1 MIHAQAKPWACHP
14 ILLLL
19 AAAIVLSFAQF
30 ASAQPAAP
38 LYESCRLDSI
48 YPAGGQ
54 RGTTVTVDFFA
65 DGNHAGLADAKDI
78 LFDGPPGIKIREL
91 KNIKPFEL
99 RATLEIAADAPPGR
113 RCVRVLNEGSGLTN
127 MAWFVV
133 GSLPE
138 VMEAEPNNDSSKP
151 QDVNAPVVVNGQV
164 NPAADVDVYRFST
177 TAGQKL
183 VACIAAHSIDTHG
196 QGSNYG
202 ITDAE
207 LTIVDP
213 QGRVVAEA
221 QDTLSLD
228 PLAEFTAIAD
238 GQYLVKV
245 QLNSFRGF
253 PQAVYRLTIGEV
265 PVVTSVFPPG
275 GRRGEKVSVEL
286 RGPNIP
292 TRMLREAVI
301 PADERSPVLY
311 LTADGVAAGNHDV
324 PFFVSD
330 GPEGI
335 EVEPNDDLPAATRLA
350 LPITMNGQFE
360 TSGDSDHYRVTLR
373 AGETLDVE
381 ATAHRFL
388 RGPADT
394 RVEILDAA
402 GKLLAE
408 NDDGFPLDYMWM
420 HDFLSTDS
428 RLSFKAPQDGE
439 YIVRVREAAGLS
451 GPRAVYRLTARLTTP
466 DFQLWQFPDGVPIWG
481 PGSTAGLIV
490 KIERLAGYEGNVELS
505 IEGLPP
511 GWKGSTSTSFGGP
524 APRPAYHFRDR
535 VFLTITAPAD
545 AKPGDCTAFRV
556 VGKGTRDGQEL
567 RRFAQPLTLF
577 YSSDTGYFR
586 ATPVSRAAVTKPH
599 GVKLQ
604 LAGENVEATIGK
616 KLEIPVLVTGVG
628 DGMPINLSVNYAS
641 SGVACGHE
649 TPQTLTVKEGKV
661 LLPFTV
667 TDQLP
672 PGTYPICVCL
682 AWRSD
687 IRIGMPGP
695 CTPLFPLKV
704 SAAAK

>member
-1 MIHAQAKPWACHP
+1 MSRAATLVATAWA
-14 ILLLL
+14 LLTAGL
-19 AAAIVLSFAQF
+19 

-38 LYESCRLDSI
+38 LYESCRLNSI
-48 YPAGGQ
+48 FPAGGQ
-54 RGTTVTVDFFA
+54 RGTTVNVDFFA
-65 DGNHAGLADAKDI
+65 DGNYSGLADAKDI
-78 LFDGPPGIKIREL
+78 LIDGPPGIRVKEL
-91 KNIKPFEL
+91 KNRKPHEL

-113 RCVRVLNEGSGLTN
+113 RCIRVLNEGSGLTN

-138 VMEAEPNNDSSKP
+138 VLEVEPNSDAAKP
-151 QDVNAPVVVNGQV
+151 QDVTAPVVVNGQV
-164 NPAADVDVYRFST
+164 NPAADVDVYRFSAK
-177 TAGQKL
+177 AGQKL
-183 VACIAAHSIDTHG
+183 VVCAVAHSIDTHG
-196 QGSNYG
+196 QAKDYG
-202 ITDAE
+202 ITDTE

-228 PLAEFTAIAD
+228 PLVEFTPAAD

-292 TRMLREAVI
+292 AGTRREVAI
-301 PADERSPVLY
+301 PADEKSPVLY
-311 LTADGVAAGNHDV
+311 LSSDGPTAGNHDV

-330 GPEGI
+330 QPEGI
-335 EVEPNDDLPAATRLA
+335 EIEPNDEIAGATKLSLPV
-350 LPITMNGQFE
+350 TMNGQFE
-360 TSGDSDHYRVTLR
+360 KPGDTDCYRVTLR

-381 ATAHRFL
+381 TTAHRFL

-402 GKLLAE
+402 GKLLSE
-408 NDDGFPLDYMWM
+408 NDDGFALDYMWM
-420 HDFLSTDS
+420 HDYLSTDS
-428 RLSFKAPQDGE
+428 HVTFKAPQDGE
-439 YIVRVREAAGLS
+439 YIVRVREAAGLA
-451 GPRAVYRLTARLTTP
+451 GPRAVYRLTARLMTP

-505 IEGLPP
+505 LEGLPA
-511 GWKGSTSTSFGGP
+511 GWKGSVNTSFGGP
-524 APRPAYHFRDR
+524 GPRPAYHFRDR
-535 VFLTITAPAD
+535 VFLTITAPED
-545 AKPGDCTAFRV
+545 AKPGACTTFRV
-556 VGKGTRDGQEL
+556 VGKGMRDGQEL
-567 RRFAQPLTLF
+567 RHFAQPLTLF

-586 ATPVSRAAVTKPH
+586 ATPVSRVAVTKPH
-599 GVKLQ
+599 GVKLN
-604 LAGENVEATIGK
+604 LVGESIEATIGK
-616 KLEIPVLVTGVG
+616 KMEIPVQVSGVA
-628 DGMPINLSVNYAS
+628 DGMPISLSVNYAS
-641 SGVACGHE
+641 TGVACGHE
-649 TPQTLTVKEGKV
+649 TPQTLTVKDGKV

-667 TDQLP
+667 SDQLP
-672 PGTYPICVCL
+672 PGTYNICVCL

-704 SAAAK
+704 LPAAK

>member
-1 MIHAQAKPWACHP
+1 MSRA
-14 ILLLL
+14 
-19 AAAIVLSFAQF
+19 VLFAVLISVGS
-30 ASAQPAAP
+30 AGITSAQPAAP
-38 LYESCRLDSI
+38 LYEACRLNSI
-48 YPAGGQ
+48 FPAGGQ

-65 DGNHAGLADAKDI
+65 DGNFPGLADAKDI
-78 LFDGPPGIKIREL
+78 LIDGPPGIKVKEL
-91 KNIKPFEL
+91 KNLKPHEL
-99 RATLEIAADAPPGR
+99 RATLEIAPDAPPGR

-138 VMEAEPNNDSSKP
+138 VIEAEPNNDAAKP
-151 QDVNAPVVVNGQV
+151 QEVNAPVVVNGQV
-164 NPAADVDVYRFST
+164 NPAADVDVYRFSAK
-177 TAGQKL
+177 AGQKL
-183 VACIAAHSIDTHG
+183 VACVVAHSIDTHG
-196 QGSNYG
+196 QANNYG

-228 PLAEFTAIAD
+228 PLVEFTPAAD

-265 PVVTSVFPPG
+265 PLVTSVFPPG
-275 GRRGEKVSVEL
+275 GKRGEKVSVEL

-292 TRMLREAVI
+292 VGTRREVAI

-311 LTADGVAAGNHDV
+311 VTADGPAAGNHDV

-330 GPEGI
+330 SPEGI
-335 EVEPNDDLPAATRLA
+335 EVEPNDELGSATRLT
-350 LPITMNGQFE
+350 LPVTMNAQFE
-360 TSGDSDHYRVTLR
+360 KAGDTDLYRVALR
-373 AGETLDVE
+373 AGETFDVE
-381 ATAHRFL
+381 TTAHRFL

-402 GKLLAE
+402 GKMLAE
-408 NDDGFPLDYMWM
+408 SDDGFALDYMWM
-420 HDFLSTDS
+420 HDYLSTDS

-439 YIVRVREAAGLS
+439 YIVRVREAAGLF
-451 GPRAVYRLTARLTTP
+451 GPRAVYRLSAKLSSP
-466 DFQLWQFPDGVPIWG
+466 DFQLWQFPDGTPIWG
-481 PGSTAGLIV
+481 AGSTAATLV

-505 IEGLPP
+505 IEGLPS
-511 GWKGSTSTSFGGP
+511 GWKGSTSISFGGP
-524 APRPAYHFRDR
+524 GPRPAYHFRDR
-535 VFLTITAPAD
+535 VFLTITAPED
-545 AKPGDCTAFRV
+545 AKPGACTTFQI
-556 VGKGTRDGQEL
+556 VGKGMQEGKEL
-567 RRFAQPLTLF
+567 RRVAQPLTLF
-577 YSSDTGYFR
+577 YSSDTGFFR
-586 ATPVSRAAVTKPH
+586 VTPISRAAVTKPH
-599 GVKLQ
+599 GVKLNVI
-604 LAGENVEATIGK
+604 GESVEATIGK
-616 KLEIPVLVTGVG
+616 KMEIPVLVTGVA

-641 SGVACGHE
+641 TGVACGHE
-649 TPQTLTVKEGKV
+649 TPQTLTVKGGKV

-667 TDQLP
+667 SDQLP
-672 PGTYPICVCL
+672 PGTYNICVCL

-704 SAAAK
+704 LPAAWK

>member
-1 MIHAQAKPWACHP
+1 M
-14 ILLLL
+14 
-19 AAAIVLSFAQF
+19 
-30 ASAQPAAP
+30 
-38 LYESCRLDSI
+38 
-48 YPAGGQ
+48 
-54 RGTTVTVDFFA
+54 TVDFFA
-65 DGNHAGLADAKDI
+65 DGNFPGLADAKDI
-78 LFDGPPGIKIREL
+78 LIDGPPGINVKEL
-91 KNIKPFEL
+91 KNLKPHEL
-99 RATLEIAADAPPGR
+99 RATLDIAADAPPGR

-138 VMEAEPNNDSSKP
+138 VIESEPNNDVAKP

-164 NPAADVDVYRFST
+164 NPAADVDVYRFVAK
-177 TAGQKL
+177 AGQKL
-183 VACIAAHSIDTHG
+183 VACVVAHSIDTHG
-196 QGSNYG
+196 QANNYG

-228 PLAEFTAIAD
+228 PLVEFTPAAD

-275 GRRGEKVSVEL
+275 GKRGEKVSVEL

-292 TRMLREAVI
+292 NGTRREVAI
-301 PADERSPVLY
+301 PVDERSPVLY
-311 LTADGVAAGNHDV
+311 LTAEGPAAGNHDV
-324 PFFVSD
+324 PFFVGD
-330 GPEGI
+330 LPEGV
-335 EVEPNDDLPAATRLA
+335 EAEPNDELAGATRLT
-350 LPITMNGQFE
+350 LPVTMNAQFGKP
-360 TSGDSDHYRVTLR
+360 GDTDLYRVTLR

-381 ATAHRFL
+381 TTAHRFL

-408 NDDGFPLDYMWM
+408 NDDGFALDYMWM
-420 HDFLSTDS
+420 HDYLSTDS
-428 RLSFKAPQDGE
+428 RLSFKAPQDGD
-439 YIVRVREAAGLS
+439 YIVRVREAAGLF
-451 GPRAVYRLTARLTTP
+451 GPRAVYRLSAKLSSP
-466 DFQLWQFPDGVPIWG
+466 DFQLWQFPDGTPIWG
-481 PGSTAGLIV
+481 AGSTAATLV
-490 KIERLAGYEGNVELS
+490 KVERLAGYEGNVELS

-511 GWKGSTSTSFGGP
+511 GWKGSASTSFGGP
-524 APRPAYHFRDR
+524 GPRPTYHFRDR
-535 VFLTITAPAD
+535 VFLTITAPED
-545 AKPGDCTAFRV
+545 AKPGACTTFQIV
-556 VGKGTRDGQEL
+556 VKGMQEGKEL
-567 RRFAQPLTLF
+567 RRIAQPLTLF
-577 YSSDTGYFR
+577 YSSDTGFFR

-599 GVKLQ
+599 GVKLN
-604 LAGENVEATIGK
+604 LAGESVEATIGK
-616 KLEIPVLVTGVG
+616 KMEIPVLVTGVA

-641 SGVACGHE
+641 TGVACGHE
-649 TPQTLTVKEGKV
+649 TPQTLTVKDGKV

-667 TDQLP
+667 SDQLP
-672 PGTYPICVCL
+672 PGTYNICVCL

-704 SAAAK
+704 LPAAGK

>member
-1 MIHAQAKPWACHP
+1 M
-14 ILLLL
+14 LLVAGL
-19 AAAIVLSFAQF
+19 
-30 ASAQPAAP
+30 ASAQPEAP
-38 LYESCRLDSI
+38 RYESCLLEYI
-48 YPAGGQ
+48 FPAGGQ
-54 RGTTVTVDFFA
+54 RGTTVAVDFFA
-65 DGNHAGLADAKDI
+65 NGNFPGLADAKDI
-78 LFDGPPGIKIREL
+78 LIDGPPGIRVKEL
-91 KNIKPFEL
+91 KNIKGHEL
-99 RATLEIAADAPPGR
+99 RATLEIAADAAPGR

-138 VMEAEPNNDSSKP
+138 VIEAEPNNDAAKP

-164 NPAADVDVYRFST
+164 NPAADVDVYRFSAK
-177 TAGQKL
+177 AGQKL

-196 QGSNYG
+196 QGGNYG

-207 LTIVDP
+207 LTIVDQ
-213 QGRVVAEA
+213 QGRVIAEA

-228 PLAEFTAIAD
+228 PLVEFTPAID
-238 GQYLVKV
+238 GQYQVRV
-245 QLNSFRGF
+245 QLNSFRGY

-275 GRRGEKVSVEL
+275 GRRGETISVEL

-292 TRMLREAVI
+292 VGTRREIAI
-301 PADERSPVLY
+301 PADESSPVLY
-311 LTADGVAAGNHDV
+311 LAADGPAAGNHDV

-330 GPEGI
+330 QPEGI
-335 EVEPNDDLPAATRLA
+335 EIEPNDELAGATRLS
-350 LPITMNGQFE
+350 LPVVMNAQFDKP
-360 TSGDSDHYRVTLR
+360 GDVDTYRVTLR
-373 AGETLDVE
+373 AGETLDLE
-381 ATAHRFL
+381 TTAHRFL

-394 RVEILDAA
+394 RVEVLDAA

-408 NDDGFPLDYMWM
+408 NDDGFALDYMWM
-420 HDFLSTDS
+420 HDYLSTDS

-439 YIVRVREAAGLS
+439 YTLRVREAAGLS
-451 GPRAVYRLTARLTTP
+451 GPRVVYRLTARLATP

-505 IEGLPP
+505 LEGLPV
-511 GWKGSTSTSFGGP
+511 GWKGSVSTSFGGP
-524 APRPAYHFRDR
+524 NPRPAYHFRDR
-535 VFLTITAPAD
+535 VFLTITAPVD
-545 AKPGDCTAFRV
+545 AKPGDCTTFRV
-556 VGKGTRDGQEL
+556 VGKGMQGGQEL
-567 RRFAQPLTLF
+567 VRFAQPLTLF

-604 LAGENVEATIGK
+604 FAGESVEATIGK
-616 KLEIPVLVTGVG
+616 KLEIPVVVTGVA

-667 TDQLP
+667 SDQLP
-672 PGTYPICVCL
+672 PGTYNICVCL

-704 SAAAK
+704 LPAAK